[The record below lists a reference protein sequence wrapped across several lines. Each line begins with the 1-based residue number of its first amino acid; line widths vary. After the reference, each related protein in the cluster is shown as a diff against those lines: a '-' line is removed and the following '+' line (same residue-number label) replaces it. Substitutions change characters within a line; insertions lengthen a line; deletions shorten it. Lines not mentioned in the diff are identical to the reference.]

1 MRPSE
6 LHRRHSL
13 AISLTTPASIVTTA
27 NASCSLSI
35 EQRNTSTTTALRCVN
50 CSAVTPTHPKP
61 SSPANASPNSLNSK
75 IEVVRQF
82 EITPKA
88 FANFSPGLE
97 RSDNPGYGIRVQ
109 INPEG
114 VRRKPTLS
122 GLNAFLFLDPGFSL
136 RSNPGLKLAN
146 AFGVISN

>member
-1 MRPSE
+1 
-6 LHRRHSL
+6 
-13 AISLTTPASIVTTA
+13 
-27 NASCSLSI
+27 
-35 EQRNTSTTTALRCVN
+35 
-50 CSAVTPTHPKP
+50 
-61 SSPANASPNSLNSK
+61 
-75 IEVVRQF
+75 VRQF

-122 GLNAFLFLDPGFSL
+122 GLNVFLFLDPGFSL